1 MENTNKVSRSDTGM
15 HDMNEALAEF
25 FTELDVLDELK
36 SGVAQKERAKRISKS
51 NRVIINTAMRLELAA
66 GKLKKLATYKR
77 RKKASFTSMFQI
89 H

>member
-25 FTELDVLDELK
+25 FTELDELK

-66 GKLKKLATYKR
+66 CKLKKLATYKR